1 MTLNNPPFGSAV
13 TPGVTCT
20 LEADTTHSTP
30 AETMRQH
37 ICCRITQHYEVSD
50 VQDRYTIR
58 PSAVCL
64 VQAQNNIS
72 NVFFD
77 ADGVRYL

>member
-1 MTLNNPPFGSAV
+1 MTLNNPPFGSTV

-37 ICCRITQHYEVSD
+37 ICCRITQHCEVPN
-50 VQDRYTIR
+50 VQDRYTLK

-64 VQAQNNIS
+64 VQATEC
-72 NVFFD
+72 
-77 ADGVRYL
+77 Y